1 MAGYR
6 PARGGV
12 LETMA
17 DYYKRRQREVAHL
30 GEEAAV
36 VAREAYGRA
45 LRAGEDLDLPTAGD
59 VMRYGADLLAGKKKP
74 PAAPTSRPASK
85 TGGAKAEKASVRGPA
100 PTYSRAAGSWFDHS
114 EVVKGAA
121 GDLVRNLSLAPGV
134 ARGAWDT
141 ARDVADGVLFA
152 SRLFDPSDAEHS
164 PRGEAAWDK
173 VFEGADS
180 LFSGVRNAVADPRS
194 VVDNARD
201 SVERFDVRVDPRA
214 TPIARTFA
222 GEMRRQADLG
232 LNQGEFLFD
241 AGSVLYGGAEA
252 KTLSRLGKVAE
263 AQGAEKYLARG
274 VEPGLADY
282 FATPYA
288 GIGHHYLP
296 RRTKLPPWLGGGPVP
311 SVIGDSPFF
320 LLKPEGISTG
330 DMLELHY
337 KVDPKYG
344 GGKVPAEFG
353 GGSWSGEALG
363 WEKYDR
369 LGRLWRGAPLPL
381 KAVAG
386 SGVVG
391 AGAVV
396 DQIDGEA
403 GSR

>member
-17 DYYKRRQREVAHL
+17 DYYERRQREVAHF
-30 GEEAAV
+30 GEQAAA

-59 VMRYGADLLAGKKKP
+59 VVRYGADLLAGKKGP
-74 PAAPTSRPASK
+74 PTPPTSRPPPK
-85 TGGAKAEKASVRGPA
+85 IGGAKAEKASARKPA
-100 PTYSRAAGSWFDHS
+100 PAPSGTPGNWFDGN
-114 EVVKGAA
+114 EVVKAAA
-121 GDLVRNLSLAPGV
+121 GDVVRNLSLAPGV

-152 SRLFDPSDAEHS
+152 SRLFDPLDAEHN

-173 VFEGADS
+173 VFQGANG
-180 LFSGVRNAVADPRS
+180 LAREVEAAVADPRS
-194 VVDNARD
+194 VVD
-201 SVERFDVRVDPRA
+201 SVRNSLERFNARVDPRA
-214 TPIARTFA
+214 TPVADTFA
-222 GEMRRQADLG
+222 GEMRRQAGLG

-241 AGSVLYGGAEA
+241 AGSVFYGGAQA
-252 KTLSRLGKVAE
+252 KALSRLGKVAE
-263 AQGAEKYLARG
+263 ATGAEKYLARG
-274 VEPGLADY
+274 IEPGLADY
-282 FATPYA
+282 FATPYT

-296 RRTKLPPWLGGGPVP
+296 RRTRLPQWLGGGPVP

-330 DMLELHY
+330 DMMELHY

-344 GGKVPAEFG
+344 GGKIPAEFG
-353 GGSWSGEALG
+353 GGSWSGETLG

-369 LGRLWRGAPLPL
+369 LGRLWHGAPLPL
-381 KAVAG
+381 KVVAG

-391 AGAVV
+391 AGAFV
-396 DQIDGEA
+396 DQVDGGE